1 MYLDYQENSIKQS
14 QRHQLLIND
23 DVDID
28 IVSVDIEN
36 YDVSDK
42 ESVRI
47 DKYVNNL
54 LSCQLISRSL
64 IGVVILYL
72 MIWSKLNYVIYFP
85 PLMPIPYH

>member
-54 LSCQLISRSL
+54 
-64 IGVVILYL
+64 
-72 MIWSKLNYVIYFP
+72 
-85 PLMPIPYH
+85 